1 LRWICVCLKDAS
13 AGAYWKNRA
22 GGWNVVDNAQ
32 GHARWGNY
40 FLPASQHYFILLR
53 ETTINLELLSMKL
66 NLNLKDT
73 QGLVN
78 QQILTKEEPS
88 LIGSASLDD
97 VTQGMQTCLAKVIGP
112 IANIVFQDAVH
123 QWKQH
128 TSTDLNDFTLLKK
141 TVLSQ
146 IDDPDRKQI
155 FEKLVRDYFK
165 NN

>member
-1 LRWICVCLKDAS
+1 
-13 AGAYWKNRA
+13 
-22 GGWNVVDNAQ
+22 
-32 GHARWGNY
+32 
-40 FLPASQHYFILLR
+40 
-53 ETTINLELLSMKL
+53 MKL